1 LGIDRQ
7 LCLDNLAIIKN
18 NPELKAKL
26 AKVFE
31 FENEFEKETN
41 PEYRLY
47 DGFISDA
54 DKQQMN
60 YIHSHPIADQ
70 WQLEPQ
76 FKDQRLKQLWRL
88 YKARYFTSSLLP
100 EDLNWWQQYRTDKL
114 MNGLDKPNLTF
125 TEFQLS
131 LENNAEANQDNA
143 EKTAILKSL
152 YHYVQTL

>member
-1 LGIDRQ
+1 
-7 LCLDNLAIIKN
+7 
-18 NPELKAKL
+18 
-26 AKVFE
+26 
-31 FENEFEKETN
+31 
-41 PEYRLY
+41 
-47 DGFISDA
+47 
-54 DKQQMN
+54 MN

-70 WQLEPQ
+70 WKLEPQ
-76 FKDQRLKQLWRL
+76 FKDQRLIQLWRL

-100 EDLNWWQQYRTDKL
+100 EELNWWQQYRTDKL